1 MFLKDTPPSSPDI
14 TSSMDEEEV
23 EFYEEDVEERVDSGE
38 ELPDDGEENDE
49 PDEMSEPTQDDAAVV
64 FEAHTSPVFCCD
76 LSPAGNLAVT
86 GGQDDM
92 AYVWNLQTGQT
103 EIKCEGHK
111 DSVSHAFFNHDGTY
125 VATAD
130 MSGVIQVWKTSN
142 KTLIWSYTM
151 GDLSWLKWHHGAN
164 VLLAGAVTGEVYVW
178 RIPSG
183 DCKILQGHG
192 EKNSCGLVMP
202 DGKRAVI
209 CYEDAV
215 LKVFDMRTETV
226 LQRVEVGGRIS
237 SESIPIS
244 ATAHTDNNLVLVG
257 ATNGTATLVNT
268 QSGKILS
275 VLDCR
280 NSSSARTS
288 ERSVRGSDDAEEPE
302 STNSSSSVEAVGLC
316 SNMSMP
322 WAATGT
328 LDGRLIIWDV
338 SKQVRRLE
346 CQLDGGV
353 TCLQWNENATC
364 DSMIWVGCVGGEIYH
379 IDARDGKTE
388 TRLYGHTDSIL
399 SLCLSKDGSTLLTSA
414 NDCKARVFRLTEGTP
429 PAETTT

>member
-23 EFYEEDVEERVDSGE
+23 EFYEEDVDERAESGGE
-38 ELPDDGEENDE
+38 DLPDDGDENEE
-49 PDEMSEPTQDDAAVV
+49 PDEMSEPTQDDSDLV

-76 LSPAGNLAVT
+76 LSPTGNLAVT

-92 AYVWNLQTGQT
+92 AFVWNIQTGQT
-103 EIKCEGHK
+103 ELKCEGHK
-111 DSVSHAFFNHDGTY
+111 DSVSHAFFNQDGSL

-130 MSGVIQVWKTSN
+130 MSGIIQVWKISN
-142 KTLIWSYTM
+142 KNLVWSYTM
-151 GDLSWLKWHHGAN
+151 GDLSWMKWHHGAN
-164 VLLAGAVTGEVYVW
+164 VLLAGAVSGEVYIW

-183 DCKILQGHG
+183 DCKVLQGHG

-209 CYEDAV
+209 CYEDAI
-215 LKVFDMRTETV
+215 LKVFDIRSEAV
-226 LQRVEVGGRIS
+226 LHRVEVGGRIT

-244 ATAHTDNNLVLVG
+244 VTCHSDNNLVLVG

-268 QSGKILS
+268 QSGKVLS

-280 NSSSARTS
+280 NSSAARTS
-288 ERSVRGSDDAEEPE
+288 ERSTRGPDEAEEPE

-316 SNMSMP
+316 SNPSLP
-322 WAATGT
+322 LAATGT
-328 LDGRLIIWDV
+328 LDGRLLIWDV
-338 SKQVRRLE
+338 SKQIRRHE
-346 CQLDGGV
+346 CQLDSGV
-353 TCLQWNENATC
+353 TCLQWNDNTC
-364 DSMIWVGCVGGEIYH
+364 SDTMIWVGCVGGEIYQ
-379 IDARDGKTE
+379 IDARNGKSE

-399 SLCLSKDGSTLLTSA
+399 SLCLSKDGNTLLTSA
-414 NDCKARVFRLTEGTP
+414 NDCKARIFRLDGRP
-429 PAETTT
+429 STTTT